1 MRNFTT
7 AILLL
12 IVLTGMP
19 VLAQT
24 VLFSENFNGANP
36 PFSLNTSDV
45 GGVSGG
51 GSNRW
56 VINNVYAGGSF
67 DVICLGIPLP
77 AAPLATPNQPGG
89 VTGGPQSNYLHITS
103 TAGQQGGVAN
113 CHFVAADG
121 FCNFTESYFAAMNT
135 SVSTVGQTGVSLSF
149 WWLCDG
155 LPGNSYG
162 EVYYSTNNGTT
173 WNVVPG
179 SGEFSGN
186 PNWTQTTLT
195 NAVFDNQAN
204 LRIGFRFET
213 IESFSAASDPGFG
226 VDEISLFVNTQTNNS
241 ITTGNLL
248 PGPYCPGDVI
258 QVPYTVT
265 GTFNPGNTFTAQL
278 SDAGG
283 SFFSP
288 VSIGTLNAT
297 GDGTITAT
305 IPPGTPSGTGY
316 VIRVTGSNPNVTGSI
331 SLPITV
337 SAGPTSTIDPSSMTS
352 VCAGGSAVLAY
363 SGSPGSVQW
372 LSSTNGVNFT
382 PIAGATADVLTSPPI
397 NATTYFQVQVTTNCG
412 TSTSPTWTV
421 NLSNNVTIPLQTT
434 PNTLNLCNGP
444 ITVST
449 IGNFNNLVW
458 STGQS
463 GPSAIVV
470 TSPGAI
476 SVTGQDLSGCPASS
490 APINIIQTTP
500 AALTVT
506 PGNPIIFCGSPIN
519 LTASPGFASYQWST
533 GQSGPNLVISSMPTS
548 PISISAVDNNGCN
561 VPPVQV
567 DVQQAGNVSVPVEPS
582 IAAICDGEPATLTA
596 AAGFNVYQWSN
607 GAQGQTITVSL
618 TGYYSV
624 TVTDANGCTGTSPL
638 VEVIQSQ
645 FPISNFSYT
654 QNQGGYTINFNNTSQ
669 NGLTSTWLFDSL
681 STSPLDEPSFT
692 FPESG
697 PYYITLITENPCGA
711 DTVVKLVIVA
721 QVGLD
726 DVLSAYRAS
735 VYPNPS
741 ANDFNLAL
749 ETPQMEKIQLILTD
763 LNGRFL
769 VEKTEWVDGTAIL
782 NIPGETLSAGLYL
795 LHVRTNKG
803 NSVVKLL
810 RQ

>member
-12 IVLTGMP
+12 FLVSGIP
-19 VLAQT
+19 ALAQT
-24 VLFSENFNGANP
+24 VIFSENFNGANP
-36 PFSLNTSDV
+36 PFSLNTSDL
-45 GGVSGG
+45 GSTTAGSNLWIINNAYSGG
-51 GSNRW
+51 TFNP
-56 VINNVYAGGSF
+56 VCAG
-67 DVICLGIPLP
+67 VPIPLP
-77 AAPLATPNQPGG
+77 ITVTATPDQPAGI
-89 VTGGPQSNYLHITS
+89 TGFPQSNYLHIVNE
-103 TAGQQGGVAN
+103 AAN
-113 CHFVAADG
+113 NNGIGNANFAAADG
-121 FCNFTESYFAAMNT
+121 FCVPAENNFAGMSSSISTAGNT
-135 SVSTVGQTGVSLSF
+135 NVSLSF
-149 WWLCDG
+149 WYLCQG
-155 LPGNSYG
+155 GPPTMFG
-162 EVYYSTNNGTT
+162 EAYYSTNGGASWTL
-173 WNVVPG
+173 VPG
-179 SGEFSGN
+179 ANNFSAT
-186 PNWTQTTLT
+186 PNWTFFSVTDP
-195 NAVFDNQAN
+195 VFDNQPD
-204 LRIGFRFET
+204 LRFGFRFVNNPGGSAAEP
-213 IESFSAASDPGFG
+213 SFS
-226 VDEISLFVNTQTNNS
+226 VDEIIVSSSATGTNT
-241 ITTGNLL
+241 ITTGNVL

-258 QVPYTVT
+258 QVPFTVS

-288 VSIGTLNAT
+288 VNIGTLNGT

-316 VIRVTGSNPNVTGSI
+316 VIRVTGSNPNVIGSV

-337 SAGPTSTIDPSSMTS
+337 SAGPLSTIDPSSMNS

-372 LSSTNGVNFT
+372 LSSTNGVTFT

-449 IGNFNNLVW
+449 IGNFINLVW
-458 STGQS
+458 STGQN

-470 TSPGAI
+470 TTPGAV

-490 APINIIQTTP
+490 APLNIIQTTP

-506 PGNPIIFCGSPIN
+506 PGNPIIFCGTPIN
-519 LTASPGFASYQWST
+519 LAASPGFASYQWST
-533 GQSGPNLVISSMPTS
+533 GQSGPNLVISSMPAS
-548 PISISAVDNNGCN
+548 PISVSAVDNNGCN

-582 IAAICDGEPATLTA
+582 VAAICDGEPATLTA

-607 GAQGQTITVSL
+607 GALGQSITVSL

-669 NGLTSTWLFDSL
+669 NGLSSTWLFDSL

-741 ANDFNLAL
+741 ANNFNLAL

-769 VEKTEWVDGTAIL
+769 VEKTEWVNGISIL
-782 NIPGETLSAGLYL
+782 NIPGENLSSGLYL
-795 LHVRTNKG
+795 LHIRTQKG
-803 NSVVKLL
+803 NSVMKLF